1 MMAGIAVLV
10 FGVMV
15 SAQVTTQQTAQQ
27 GPASQTV
34 TVESGEVISVVGND
48 LYIRM
53 ADGHIRHFPNVP
65 ETATATVEGRT
76 VTIRDVRPGMKLQR
90 TITTST
96 APRRVTTVRSVTGT
110 VWEVIPPVTVVLTLD
125 NHTNQRFTI
134 PRGQKFMYEGR
145 LLDAMSLRRGM
156 KVSATAVTETTET
169 VVEQQARVTGQMPP
183 PPQPIPADLPVM
195 VEAAPPT
202 PVPAAAPAPEPTQ
215 VAQLPR
221 TGSLIPLLG
230 LLGLLSCGAAF
241 ALRALRQA

>member
-1 MMAGIAVLV
+1 
-10 FGVMV
+10 
-15 SAQVTTQQTAQQ
+15 
-27 GPASQTV
+27 
-34 TVESGEVISVVGND
+34 
-48 LYIRM
+48 
-53 ADGHIRHFPNVP
+53 
-65 ETATATVEGRT
+65 
-76 VTIRDVRPGMKLQR
+76 
-90 TITTST
+90 
-96 APRRVTTVRSVTGT
+96 
-110 VWEVIPPVTVVLTLD
+110 
-125 NHTNQRFTI
+125 
-134 PRGQKFMYEGR
+134 MYEGR